1 MLFLHVA
8 SVDLLPVVGVYGR
21 WGFAEPNNRNG
32 YQRCAALDKSVDLK
46 FVDERCERTLG
57 FVCDIRECYWL
68 LSEKNM
74 KRFGMTAEHLLQ
86 RATERPSLVINN
98 K

>member
-8 SVDLLPVVGVYGR
+8 SFDLLAVVGVYGR

-32 YQRCAALDKSVDLK
+32 YQRCAALDKTVDLK

-57 FVCDIRECYWL
+57 FICDIRECYYL
-68 LSEKNM
+68 LSEKYCCETVCDDSRTSTT
-74 KRFGMTAEHLLQ
+74 KSYRKTAL
-86 RATERPSLVINN
+86 RY